1 MINPDLIALIDA
13 VREDTYASYPR
24 TNAWFIHAVKE
35 TRAETKCSL
44 KSAVHIVRCYVYVK
58 HLEGDRDMGTVW
70 DGYGDW
76 ERSQALQG
84 LFGDIE

>member
-13 VREDTYASYPR
+13 VREDTFVNHHF
-24 TNAWFIHAVKE
+24 NAWFICAVKE
-35 TRAETKCSL
+35 TRTETKCSL

-58 HLEGDRDMGTVW
+58 HLEGDKDMVTMW
-70 DGYGDW
+70 DGYGAW